1 MNKNRSTQVDNRIR
15 EIINQ
20 LEPVASQNRLV
31 HLEPPTI
38 AISYPVQPEE
48 GNSRKKQ

>member
-1 MNKNRSTQVDNRIR
+1 MNKNRSTQIDSRIH

-20 LEPVASQNRLV
+20 LEPVAGQNRLI

-38 AISYPVQPEE
+38 AITYPVQPDE

>member
-1 MNKNRSTQVDNRIR
+1 MNKNLSTQIDSRIN

-20 LEPVASQNRLV
+20 LETVASQNRLV

-38 AISYPVQPEE
+38 AITYPVQPEE
-48 GNSRKKQ
+48 VNSRKKQ

>member
-1 MNKNRSTQVDNRIR
+1 MNKNRSTQIDSRIQ

-38 AISYPVQPEE
+38 AVTYAVQPEE
-48 GNSRKKQ
+48 GKSRKKQ